1 MEGENT
7 FEGMRLFFLFLF
19 FASLRATAQVGT
31 IGGTIVDEKSKPL
44 EGATVQV
51 LPVGAPSFQKTTSSD
66 GTGSFV
72 FSDLPMGYYRLVV
85 SYVGLQN
92 LTIDSIYLRPE
103 RFDFQL
109 GELVV
114 KPKENAGLSEIII
127 YAEKP
132 LIQSKEGN
140 ITFNVSESAT
150 SQGSNASDLLTQVPL
165 VSKDADGKVMVR
177 GKEPRIL
184 IDDKPVEMNAQQ
196 LQDLLESLPGNA
208 IEKIEVM
215 TNPPPQYANEQ
226 GGVINIVT
234 RKGTVGFNG
243 RLSVYAGTRG
253 EKGSNA
259 HVTYRR
265 TGLSININGGLSDN
279 DYRGMGYSVR
289 QNLFTDSSNFF
300 KTSNSYQNSSIR
312 PNFRASVDYEF
323 ARSHQLNLV
332 AQLNGNRS
340 DNASATEFRNINRF
354 DELYRL
360 SNRSM
365 GSRNRNSNSHLNLNY
380 TFRSQRPGEVLRVFT
395 SYWASEQT
403 SDRLFYQQFFY
414 PDYTPTGYDTT
425 NQQINATENTGY
437 NVRMAYDRPIIGQK
451 TFLSAGSYF
460 THTVSDVRVDALFQ
474 NKLDGAFLPVDQQS
488 NFFLFYQNIV
498 NFRLSV
504 KQVFQP
510 GFSAT
515 AGVTEEQTAIRFDL
529 LKAGKD
535 TANHYWSLLP
545 FFNLNKTWGEVN
557 LSVSYR
563 KSIRRPGINEL
574 NPTRDYSDPYHTR
587 GGNPDLL
594 PSTADNFDLVI
605 GRSKNSLYT
614 NLGLGY
620 NRVHTVFSPIRTLLS
635 DGTTESIWQNI
646 SGKREYE
653 ASMWSGY
660 TVASKLRL
668 NISASYVYNRY
679 SDYDKQ
685 FRRYRDA
692 GSFTSNLNVNYTYK
706 QNFTTTGNL
715 SFNRFANPQGVARS
729 TVNTNIGLQAR
740 LLNRKLTLA
749 LNMTDPFFQLRN
761 RNYTYGPNFILENF
775 SNTQT
780 RNFRLSL
787 GYGFSK
793 TTTKK
798 QAATEKAV
806 QNFIRS

>member
-1 MEGENT
+1 
-7 FEGMRLFFLFLF
+7 MRLLF
-19 FASLRATAQVGT
+19 FILLFVTLKASAQEGV
-31 IGGTIVDEKSKPL
+31 IGGTVLDDKNKPL
-44 EGATVQV
+44 ESATVQIA
-51 LPVGAPSFQKTTSSD
+51 LLGSASFQKTSSSD
-66 GTGSFV
+66 GTGGFL
-72 FSDLPMGYYRLVV
+72 FSGLPMGYYRLIV

-92 LTIDSIYLRPE
+92 LAIDSIYLRPD
-103 RFDFQL
+103 RYDFQL
-109 GELVV
+109 GELIV
-114 KPKENAGLSEIII
+114 KPKETAGLNEIII

-132 LIQSKEGN
+132 LIQSKDGN

-165 VSKDADGKVMVR
+165 VSKDADGKVTVR
-177 GKEPRIL
+177 GKEPKIL

-196 LQDLLESLPGNA
+196 LQDFLESLPGNA

-243 RLSVYAGTRG
+243 RLNVFVGTRG

-259 HVTYRR
+259 HLTYRK
-265 TGLSININGGLSDN
+265 TGLSININGGISDN

-289 QNLFTDSSNFF
+289 QNLYADSSNVF
-300 KTSNSYQNSSIR
+300 KTSNQYNNSSLR
-312 PNFRASVDYEF
+312 PSFRASVDYEF
-323 ARSHQLNLV
+323 TKEHQLNFV
-332 AQLNGNRS
+332 AQINQNQS
-340 DNASATEFRNINRF
+340 ENTSTTEFRNINRF
-354 DELYRL
+354 AELYRL
-360 SNRSM
+360 SNRSV
-365 GSRNRNSNSHLNLNY
+365 GSRNRNNNSNLNLNY
-380 TFRSQRPGEVLRVFT
+380 TFRGQRPGEVLRVFT
-395 SYWASEQT
+395 SYWSGGHS
-403 SDRLFYQQFFY
+403 SDRRFYQQFFH
-414 PDYTPTGYDTT
+414 PDYTPTGYDST
-425 NQQINATENTGY
+425 NQLINSTENTGY
-437 NVRMAYDRPIIGQK
+437 NVRIAYDRPIVRQK
-451 TFLSAGSYF
+451 TFLSVGSYF
-460 THTVSDVRVDALFQ
+460 THSASDVRVDASYK
-474 NKLDGAFLPVDQQS
+474 NKLDGTFSPLDLQS
-488 NFFLFYQNIV
+488 NFFLFYQDIT

-515 AGVTEEQTAIRFDL
+515 AGLSEEQTAIRFDL

-535 TANHYWSLLP
+535 TANRYWTLLP
-545 FFNLNKTWGEVN
+545 FFNLNKTWGDVN

-563 KSIRRPGINEL
+563 KSIRRPGVNEL
-574 NPTRDYSDPYHTR
+574 NPTRDYSDPFNTR
-587 GGNPDLL
+587 GGNPGLL

-605 GRSKNSLYT
+605 GRSKNALYT

-620 NRVHTVFSPIRTLLS
+620 NRVHTVFSPIRTLLG
-635 DGTTESIWQNI
+635 DGTTETIWQNI

-660 TVASKLRL
+660 TVARKLRL

-706 QNFTTTGNL
+706 QNFTTSGNV

-729 TVNTNIGLQAR
+729 TVNTNIGFQAR

-775 SNTQT
+775 NNTQT
-780 RNFRLSL
+780 RNFRLSV

-793 TTTKK
+793 TTTKR
-798 QAATEKAV
+798 QTATEKAV
-806 QNFIRS
+806 QNLIKS

>member
-1 MEGENT
+1 
-7 FEGMRLFFLFLF
+7 MRLFFFFVLFVT
-19 FASLRATAQVGT
+19 LRVSAQDGM
-31 IGGTIVDEKSKPL
+31 IGGNVVDEQNKPL
-44 EGATVQV
+44 QSATVHV
-51 LPVGAPSFQKTTSSD
+51 LSISGPAFQKTSSSD
-66 GTGSFV
+66 GNGSFLL
-72 FSDLPMGYYRLVV
+72 SGLPMGYYRLVV
-85 SYVGLQN
+85 SYSGLQS
-92 LTIDSIYLRPE
+92 LTIDSIYLRTE
-103 RFDFQL
+103 RNDFQL

-114 KPKENAGLSEIII
+114 KPKETAGLNEIII

-132 LIQSKEGN
+132 LIQSKDGN
-140 ITFNVSESAT
+140 ITFNVGESAT

-165 VSKDADGKVMVR
+165 VSKDADGKVTVR
-177 GKEPRIL
+177 GKEPKIL

-243 RLSVYAGTRG
+243 RLNVYAGTRG

-259 HVTYRR
+259 HFTYRK
-265 TGLSININGGLSDN
+265 TGLSININGGISDN

-289 QNLFTDSSNFF
+289 QNLYADSSNFF
-300 KTSNSYQNSSIR
+300 KTNNQYNNSSLR
-312 PNFRASVDYEF
+312 PNFRASVDYEITKE
-323 ARSHQLNLV
+323 HQLNFV
-332 AQLNGNRS
+332 AQVNQNRS
-340 DNASATEFRNINRF
+340 DNTSTTEFRNINRF

-360 SNRSM
+360 SNRSV
-365 GSRNRNSNSHLNLNY
+365 GSQNRNKNMNLSLNY

-395 SYWASEQT
+395 SYWAGDHS
-403 SDRLFYQQFFY
+403 SDRLFFQQFFR
-414 PDYTPTGYDTT
+414 PDYTPTGYDST
-425 NQQINATENTGY
+425 NQQVNGTENTGY
-437 NVRMAYDRPIIGQK
+437 NVRVAYDRPIVGQK
-451 TFLSAGSYF
+451 TFLSVGGYF
-460 THTVSDVRVDALFQ
+460 THSASDVRVDAYYK
-474 NKLDGAFLPVDQQS
+474 NKLDGAFWPLDLQS
-488 NFFLFYQNIV
+488 NFFLFSQDIT
-498 NFRLSV
+498 NFRLSL

-515 AGVTEEQTAIRFDL
+515 AGVSEEQTAIHFDL

-535 TANHYWSLLP
+535 TSNRYWTLLP
-545 FFNLNKTWGEVN
+545 FFNLSKTWGDVN

-563 KSIRRPGINEL
+563 KSIRRPGVNEL
-574 NPTRDYSDPYHTR
+574 NPTRDYSDPFNTR
-587 GGNPDLL
+587 GGNPGLL

-620 NRVHTVFSPIRTLLS
+620 NKVHTVFSPIRTLLG
-635 DGTTESIWQNI
+635 DGTTETIWQNI

-660 TVASKLRL
+660 TVARKLRL
-668 NISASYVYNRY
+668 NVSASYVYNRY

-692 GSFTSNLNVNYTYK
+692 GSFTSNLNVNYTFK

-715 SFNRFANPQGVARS
+715 SFNRFASPQGVARS

-740 LLNRKLTLA
+740 LLKRKLTLA

-761 RNYTYGPNFILENF
+761 RNFTYGPNFVLENF
-775 SNTQT
+775 NNTQT
-780 RNFRLSL
+780 RNFRLSV

-793 TTTKK
+793 TTTKR
-798 QAATEKAV
+798 QTATEKAV
-806 QNFIRS
+806 QNLIKS